1 MRWTTSV
8 LLTVAG
14 LALAGFAAPPLAFNY
29 GQRRARECLA
39 RIEAPRG
46 PELPRC
52 DAIGR
57 WFRWTERVPWT
68 RHQAARA
75 REELDARM
83 AVAEYVDAAV
93 GVPDQAHLEQARA
106 RVLAAGEAV
115 HKGTGLL
122 RLSELGAVIPTPD
135 LGELA
140 FDVGDAGALDARAF
154 DWTQWFTS
162 KHAIEAA
169 LLRAD
174 LARAARLAEHYAGRP
189 DHDLR
194 LPGGALLCSSGQ
206 VARGMEEIASVE
218 SARAEK
224 RNANFARNFGSARVL
239 LEACAALGAELPP
252 AVPSYGSAGEWDQRE
267 RLAVARLRLA
277 ERHPGCGPPPR
288 LAGCTERARI
298 NEAASELLD
307 MLDSPGP
314 LEFRAEL
321 LGAVGPFVTDAAIAV
336 ELARPRGEEPAPK
349 TRLPLTLQRM
359 VEPGSPAAPFVPAAD
374 LVHGADALLALRPE
388 HRELR
393 ALGGTLLGLAA
404 RAQAGMGE
412 RAVALELGRR
422 AAPLATEDDLATAL
436 FESSVASLAGDDD
449 GAIATLEHALAAPR
463 APEPM
468 VAAAWLQLGS
478 LRAAVGR
485 HAEALAAA
493 RQGLDAAHAAR
504 HAVLSERGEWLLLAL
519 EAQDLAQARSDGPS
533 PQGQG
538 AAAVP
543 EQLPF
548 VGVPDPSIPDEVRA
562 RQLAATLAV
571 WRRWVQDPSAE
582 RRAHRYAAMHARG
595 DAAEARTEHLVLAG
609 LLVDSPSEVEPW
621 LDAYYALD
629 AGSTSIRA
637 YAWARYQAARWRGDS
652 AAAARWLAR
661 FRALARWADDPL
673 RGDLYQELRL

>member
-1 MRWTTSV
+1 MRWTTTV
-8 LLTVAG
+8 LLTVGG
-14 LALAGFAAPPLAFNY
+14 LALGVFAAPPLAFNY

-83 AVAEYVDAAV
+83 AVVEYVDAAV
-93 GVPDQAHLEQARA
+93 GVPDRTQLERARA
-106 RVLAAGEAV
+106 RVSEAGEEV
-115 HKGTGLL
+115 RQGTGLL
-122 RLSELGAVIPTPD
+122 RLSELGAVIPAPN

-140 FDVGDAGALDARAF
+140 FSVGDSGALDSRAF

-162 KHAIEAA
+162 LHAIDAA

-174 LARAARLAEHYAGRP
+174 LPRAARLAEHYAGRP

-206 VARGMEEIASVE
+206 IARGMEEIESVE
-218 SARAEK
+218 SARADK
-224 RNANFARNFGSARVL
+224 RTANFARNFGSARVL
-239 LEACAALGAELPP
+239 LEACAALGAELAP

-267 RLAVARLRLA
+267 RLAVARLRLG
-277 ERHPGCGPPPR
+277 ERQPGCGAPPR
-288 LAGCTERARI
+288 LTGCSLRARI

-314 LEFRAEL
+314 LDFRPEL
-321 LGAVGPFVTDAAIAV
+321 LAAVGPFVTDTAIAV
-336 ELARPRGEEPAPK
+336 DLARPRAEEPAPK
-349 TRLPLTLQRM
+349 THLPLTVQRM
-359 VEPGSPAAPFVPAAD
+359 VEPGSPAAPFVPASD
-374 LVHGADALLALRPE
+374 LVRGADALLALRPE
-388 HRELR
+388 HHELR

-404 RAQAGMGE
+404 RAEAEMGE

-422 AAPLATEDDLATAL
+422 AAPLATEDELAAAL
-436 FESSVASLAGDDD
+436 LESSVASLAGDDD
-449 GAIATLEHALAAPR
+449 GALGTLEHALGTPR

-478 LRAAVGR
+478 LRAAAGR
-485 HAEALAAA
+485 HTDALAAA
-493 RQGLDAAHAAR
+493 RQGLAVAHAGR
-504 HAVLSERGEWLLLAL
+504 HAALSERGEWLLLAL
-519 EAQDLAQARSDGPS
+519 EAQDLAQARRDGP
-533 PQGQG
+533 PPAGEG
-538 AAAVP
+538 AAATP
-543 EQLPF
+543 EQLPL

-571 WRRWVQDPSAE
+571 WRRWVQDPPAE

-595 DAAEARTEHLVLAG
+595 DAAEARIEHLVLAG

-637 YAWARYQAARWRGDS
+637 YAWARAQAARWRDDS
-652 AAAARWLAR
+652 AAAALWLAR

-673 RGDLYQELRL
+673 RGDLYQELRF